1 MWPNPKP
8 KSKPAVNRG
17 AVNFELVPSDPRS
30 WKKAFLLHSRTAF
43 ISETSVTIAQA
54 FGFSI
59 HPVTSSSR
67 PTPSTQNAA
76 HPRQFCSNGLPAG
89 RCISRSRRPRPSR
102 PWRPPPLC
110 RQARQGAVST
120 RDPGTPPSG
129 GSVRRQP
136 RTRRGLHTAPT
147 PGPTAARLAVAQ
159 VAKVAKGGGVDA
171 CIPAQ
176 RRGRFDNSL
185 SLNDPPNIDRPNIN
199 RNLESAIEVPRHQ
212 RLATKISPLKGS

>member
-110 RQARQGAVST
+110 RQ
-120 RDPGTPPSG
+120 
-129 GSVRRQP
+129 P

-147 PGPTAARLAVAQ
+147 PDPTAARLAVAQ

-176 RRGRFDNSL
+176 RRGRFDISL
-185 SLNDPPNIDRPNIN
+185 SLNDPPNIDRPNIT

>member
-1 MWPNPKP
+1 MCYVHSSLFHSSARHFPAANARDRNRGPAAP
-8 KSKPAVNRG
+8 VLIQRLEQRAAASPERPAEAKPA
-17 AVNFELVPSDPRS
+17 
-30 WKKAFLLHSRTAF
+30 
-43 ISETSVTIAQA
+43 QA
-54 FGFSI
+54 PDFPGG
-59 HPVTSSSR
+59 
-67 PTPSTQNAA
+67 Q
-76 HPRQFCSNGLPAG
+76 AG
-89 RCISRSRRPRPSR
+89 
-102 PWRPPPLC
+102 
-110 RQARQGAVST
+110 QGAVSS

-147 PGPTAARLAVAQ
+147 PDPTAARLAVAQ

-212 RLATKISPLKGS
+212 HLATKISQKKVS